1 MITTAG
7 PMRFIVR
14 PLISRICPITA
25 GDGRK
30 PGSFAASRLWGG
42 LLKEGFPLREFLCKG
57 LFGVLLQS
65 PYFGEGLLSPISQ
78 FFFFFSLCQCDTPCP
93 TEKPA
98 GSGAFVAMHS
108 ITAYCSGQL
117 LQAAPPKGLLVHFC
131 FFTLM
136 SSSTVAE
143 WHPALAPLELAAVS

>member
-98 GSGAFVAMHS
+98 APSS
-108 ITAYCSGQL
+108 C
-117 LQAAPPKGLLVHFC
+117 PPKRTACPLLLLYTHEQQYCGRV
-131 FFTLM
+131 TPSTRPPRI
-136 SSSTVAE
+136 SSC
-143 WHPALAPLELAAVS
+143 